1 MRLYLHSGLG
11 QVGAHGQ
18 PLPHHHIRIVGF
30 LEGLLQR
37 LQLLRGE
44 GRAAAA
50 LLAVLGAVPSLQDDV
65 LECAAVGKE
74 GNTRA
79 KFISPPSPRARVC
92 VCARVFSITSQPLGQ
107 GERVHGGPVVGRV
120 LRLLR
125 GLLVQ
130 VVHGAQ
136 GVHGVQRVAVHPVV
150 LHGERPLDLQTEPLT
165 VTRRVRDVTRILISG
180 SRAGFRVRANVCY
193 PLASNYRS
201 VQSIYYPKG
210 S

>member
-1 MRLYLHSGLG
+1 MIISAASRHSYLHPGLG

-18 PLPHHHIRIVGF
+18 PLPHHHIWIVGL

-44 GRAAAA
+44 GGAAAA

-74 GNTRA
+74 ASTRA
-79 KFISPPSPRARVC
+79 KFIPPGLFFFASLRVRVVRVC
-92 VCARVFSITSQPLGQ
+92 SITSQPLGQ

-130 VVHGAQ
+130 VVHGAE
-136 GVHGVQRVAVHPVV
+136 GVHGVQGVAVHPVV
-150 LHGERPLDLQTEPLT
+150 LHGGRPLTCGEK
-165 VTRRVRDVTRILISG
+165 RASSGGRSGGRD
-180 SRAGFRVRANVCY
+180 AAFN
-193 PLASNYRS
+193 
-201 VQSIYYPKG
+201 
-210 S
+210 

>member
-1 MRLYLHSGLG
+1 MGGGNEKFPATNACGYFVTDLHSGLG

-18 PLPHHHIRIVGF
+18 PLPHHHIRIVGL
-30 LEGLLQR
+30 LEGLFQR

-50 LLAVLGAVPSLQDDV
+50 LLAVLGPVTSLQDDV

-74 GNTRA
+74 GNTHG
-79 KFISPPSPRARVC
+79 PSLFHRLRCAGARVRAC
-92 VCARVFSITSQPLGQ
+92 VRVFSITSQPLGQ

-130 VVHGAQ
+130 VVHGAER
-136 GVHGVQRVAVHPVV
+136 VHGVQRVAVHPVV
-150 LHGERPLDLQTEPLT
+150 LHGERPLPAERSA
-165 VTRRVRDVTRILISG
+165 RR
-180 SRAGFRVRANVCY
+180 
-193 PLASNYRS
+193 
-201 VQSIYYPKG
+201 
-210 S
+210 

>member
-1 MRLYLHSGLG
+1 MAWIFGYLPPPYLHSGLG

-18 PLPHHHIRIVGF
+18 PLPHHHIWVVGL
-30 LEGLLQR
+30 LEGLFQR

-50 LLAVLGAVPSLQDDV
+50 LLAVLGAVTSLQDDV

-74 GNTRA
+74 GSTHGPCLFHCLRGAGAYERA
-79 KFISPPSPRARVC
+79 C
-92 VCARVFSITSQPLGQ
+92 GRVFSITSQPLGQ

-130 VVHGAQ
+130 VVHGAE
-136 GVHGVQRVAVHPVV
+136 GVHGVQGVAVHPVV
-150 LHGERPLDLQTEPLT
+150 LHAERPLPAERSGRREEEGQGCDAAPRRSLT
-165 VTRRVRDVTRILISG
+165 CALTRVIH
-180 SRAGFRVRANVCY
+180 
-193 PLASNYRS
+193 
-201 VQSIYYPKG
+201 
-210 S
+210 

>member
-1 MRLYLHSGLG
+1 MGL
-11 QVGAHGQ
+11 
-18 PLPHHHIRIVGF
+18 

-50 LLAVLGAVPSLQDDV
+50 LFAVLGPVTSLQDDV

-74 GNTRA
+74 ANTHGASLFYRL
-79 KFISPPSPRARVC
+79 RCVC
-92 VCARVFSITSQPLGQ
+92 VRACVRAFSITSQPLGQ

-136 GVHGVQRVAVHPVV
+136 GVHGVQRVAVHPVM
-150 LHGERPLDLQTEPLT
+150 LHGERPLPAERTA
-165 VTRRVRDVTRILISG
+165 RH
-180 SRAGFRVRANVCY
+180 
-193 PLASNYRS
+193 
-201 VQSIYYPKG
+201 
-210 S
+210 